1 MAGAPAKV
9 GFTSI
14 DASTREDWAIVLRY
28 DEQHLADVPDRL
40 LEMLRRMGEGEQP
53 YQVTRLEHCLQTAT
67 RALRDGAEEEMV
79 VAALV
84 HDVGN
89 ELALLDHAAFA
100 ASILKPFVTERTHWV
115 IQHHDVFQGAYWWD
129 KIDLD
134 PDARE
139 RYRDHPWFS
148 DCEAFCLRWDC
159 PSFDPSYDS
168 LPLEHFE
175 PMLRRVFARTPFAA
189 RHGS

>member
-1 MAGAPAKV
+1 MTAGQKAA
-9 GFTSI
+9 FTRI
-14 DASTREDWAIVLRY
+14 DASTREDWQIVLRY

-40 LEMLRRMGEGEQP
+40 LAMLRRMGEGEQP

-84 HDVGN
+84 HDIGD
-89 ELALLDHAAFA
+89 ELALFDHAAFA
-100 ASILKPFVTERTHWV
+100 ASILKPFVSERTHWIV
-115 IQHHDVFQGAYWWD
+115 EHHDVFQGKYWWD
-129 KIDLD
+129 KVDLD

-139 RYRDHPWFS
+139 RFRGHEWF
-148 DCEAFCLRWDC
+148 DACEAFCLQWDC
-159 PSFDPSYDS
+159 PSFDPAYDA

-175 PMLRRVFARTPFAA
+175 PMLRRVFTRTPFAA
-189 RHGS
+189 RSGS